1 MSVGYSL
8 LETVIKTLA
17 ILLAG
22 VNIVA
27 AALLIRAGTMR
38 YVLHYV
44 QAQKDSSS
52 HLRLQAI
59 WLIVMV
65 VISALVL
72 SIVLPQSLADQIIA
86 AWFVGQGFA
95 LQPYVQSFLT
105 GFTVRSNPMIK
116 NIIMTANK
124 TTHVIKYNQA
134 FYTIA
139 ETDSNEN
146 CIDILSITLQGKE
159 SQSIITVPWTQVA
172 SMEFIPMMHYNKIKS
187 MPSS

>member
-8 LETVIKTLA
+8 LETVIKTFV

-44 QAQKDSSS
+44 QAKKDSSS

-116 NIIMTANK
+116 DIIMTDSAS
-124 TTHVIKYNQA
+124 THVIKYNQA

-139 ETDSNEN
+139 QTDNTTEN

-159 SQSIITVPWTQVA
+159 SQSIIAVPWTQVA
-172 SMEFIPMMHYNKIKS
+172 SMEFIPMKHYNKIKG
-187 MPSS
+187 M